1 MNFKQIIPHI
11 VSLSLFVVVAL
22 MYFNPVLKGKKISQ
36 SDITQHIGMAK
47 EVNDFRKATGEE
59 PYWAESAFSGMPTYP
74 IGTYFPNDYITS
86 LDRLIRFLPRP
97 ADYLFLYFFSFY
109 ILLLAFKVD
118 WKIAIVGSLAFG
130 FSTYLII
137 IFGAGHNSKAHAIAY
152 MPLVL
157 AGIIFIF
164 KKRYLLGFI
173 VTSIA
178 TALEIKANHPQMTY
192 YLLFAIL
199 ILCVVELIEAI
210 KKNKIKQFITQ
221 SSIIIVAML
230 LAVGVNSSRLL
241 ATKEYADVSTRGKT
255 ALTINPDGTKKEVTT
270 GLSKE
275 YITQFSYGKAETFNL
290 FVPRYM
296 GGGTVESLDRNSNT
310 YQYVSSIAGSKQA
323 DGFTKQVYTYWG
335 DQLIVEA
342 PAYIGAV
349 MLFLFFLGVF
359 ILKGK
364 YKYWLVA
371 SSVFA
376 ILMSWGKNFQF
387 LTDFFI
393 DYIPLYNKFRAVSSF
408 QVIAELCIPLMG
420 FLAVREFFFSKTD
433 KEQKK
438 IALKK
443 ALYSSV
449 GLIVIGLLYA
459 LSFSTFEGIRDASYS
474 EYEGLLD
481 AVKADR
487 LSMLYSD
494 SFRSIVLIVVG
505 FVVLWLFLKQQLK
518 YTTSIIAFAVLI
530 LFDLVQV
537 NLKYVNGDDFKEA
550 RSIDKPYK
558 ASTADLQILKD
569 KSHYRVANFSTDP
582 FQDGRTSYFHKSIGG
597 YHAAKIGRYQDLIE
611 FQLSKQNMQVY
622 NMLNVKYFIIPG
634 DDGEEVAQQ
643 NPDANGNA
651 WFVKNIKYVQTADQ
665 EIRALDS
672 TLTKSTVVVNENNI
686 HKKINFST
694 AIDSLAYIRLTE
706 YSLNSL
712 TYETSSKFDE
722 FSVFS
727 EIYYKNGWN
736 AYIDGELQP
745 YTNVNYILRGM
756 EIPKGEHIIKFTFEP
771 SVIKTG
777 NTISLI
783 SYALMLLISI
793 SWFFITRKNKPLYG
807 FKFN

>member
-22 MYFNPVLKGKKISQ
+22 MYFNPVLNGKKISQ

-47 EVNDFRKATGEE
+47 EVNDFRKATSEE

-86 LDRLIRFLPRP
+86 LDRFIRFLPRP
-97 ADYLFLYFFSFY
+97 ADYLFLYFLSFY

-157 AGIIFIF
+157 AGIVFIF

-199 ILCVVELIEAI
+199 ILGVVELIDAI
-210 KKNKIKQFITQ
+210 QKNKTKQFITQ

-296 GGGTVESLDRNSNT
+296 GGGTVESLDEKSNT

-342 PAYIGAV
+342 PAYVGAM

-408 QVIAELCIPLMG
+408 QVIAELCIPLLG
-420 FLAVREFFFSKTD
+420 FLAVKEFFFSKTD
-433 KEQKK
+433 KEQKQ

-443 ALYSSV
+443 AFYSSV

-487 LSMLYSD
+487 LSMLYTD
-494 SFRSIVLIVVG
+494 SFRSLVLIGLG

-537 NLKYVNGDDFKEA
+537 NLRYVNADDFKEA
-550 RSIDKPYK
+550 RAIDKPFK

-597 YHAAKIGRYQDLIE
+597 YHAAKVGRYQDLIE

-643 NPDANGNA
+643 NPDTNGNA
-651 WFVKNIKYVQTADQ
+651 WFVKNIKYVKTADQ

-672 TLTKSTVVVNENNI
+672 ILTKSAVVVNENNI
-686 HKKINFST
+686 HKKINFSS

-727 EIYYKNGWN
+727 EIYYKNGWRS
-736 AYIDGELQP
+736 YIDGELQP

-756 EIPKGEHIIKFTFEP
+756 EIPKGEHIIKFKFEP

-777 NTISLI
+777 SIISLI
-783 SYALMLLISI
+783 SYALMLLIPI
-793 SWFFITRKNKPLYG
+793 SWFFYYKK
-807 FKFN
+807 K

>member
-199 ILCVVELIEAI
+199 ILGVVELIEAI
-210 KKNKIKQFITQ
+210 QKNKIKQFITQ

-296 GGGTVESLDRNSNT
+296 GGGTVESLDKNSNT

-359 ILKGK
+359 LLKGK

-433 KEQKK
+433 KEQKQ

-459 LSFSTFEGIRDASYS
+459 LSFSTFDGIRDASYS

-494 SFRSIVLIVVG
+494 SFRSILLIGVG

-694 AIDSLAYIRLTE
+694 EVDSLAYIRLTE

-783 SYALMLLISI
+783 SYALILLIPI
-793 SWFFITRKNKPLYG
+793 SWFFYYKK
-807 FKFN
+807 K

>member
-47 EVNDFRKATGEE
+47 EVNDFRKVTGEE

-199 ILCVVELIEAI
+199 ILGIVELIEAI
-210 KKNKIKQFITQ
+210 QKNKIKQFITQ

-296 GGGTVESLDRNSNT
+296 GGGTLESLDKRSNT

-408 QVIAELCIPLMG
+408 QVIAELCIPLLG
-420 FLAVREFFFSKTD
+420 FLAIREFFFSKTD
-433 KEQKK
+433 KEQKQ

-459 LSFSTFEGIRDASYS
+459 LSSSTFDGIRDATYS

-494 SFRSIVLIVVG
+494 SFRSILLIGVG

-537 NLKYVNGDDFKEA
+537 NLRYVNADDFKEA
-550 RSIDKPYK
+550 RAIDKPFK

-597 YHAAKIGRYQDLIE
+597 YHAAKVGRYQDLIE

-622 NMLNVKYFIIPG
+622 NMLNVKYFILPG

-651 WFVKNIKYVQTADQ
+651 WFVKNIKYVKTADQ

-686 HKKINFST
+686 RKKINFSPEL
-694 AIDSLAYIRLTE
+694 DSLAYIKLTE

-712 TYETSSKFDE
+712 TYDTSSNKDE
-722 FSVFS
+722 FAVFS
-727 EIYYKNGWN
+727 EIYYKHGWN
-736 AYIDGELQP
+736 AYLDGVKQP
-745 YTNVNYILRGM
+745 HTNVNYILRGM
-756 EIPKGEHIIKFTFEP
+756 EIPKGEHIIKFKFEP
-771 SVIKTG
+771 SVIKSG
-777 NTISLI
+777 SIISLI
-783 SYALMLLISI
+783 SYALMLLIPLSC
-793 SWFFITRKNKPLYG
+793 FFY
-807 FKFN
+807 FKKS

>member
-22 MYFNPVLKGKKISQ
+22 MYFNPVLNGKKISQ

-47 EVNDFRKATGEE
+47 EVNDFRKATSEE

-86 LDRLIRFLPRP
+86 LDRFIRFLPRP
-97 ADYLFLYFFSFY
+97 ADYLFLYFLSFY

-157 AGIIFIF
+157 AGIVFIF

-199 ILCVVELIEAI
+199 ILGVVELIDAI
-210 KKNKIKQFITQ
+210 KKNKTKQFVTQ

-296 GGGTVESLDRNSNT
+296 GGGTVESLDEKSNT

-387 LTDFFI
+387 LTNFFI
-393 DYIPLYNKFRAVSSF
+393 DYVPLYNKFRAVSSF
-408 QVIAELCIPLMG
+408 QVIAELCIPLLG
-420 FLAVREFFFSKTD
+420 FLAVREFFFSKIE
-433 KEQKK
+433 KKQKQ

-449 GLIVIGLLYA
+449 GLIVVGLLYA
-459 LSFSTFEGIRDASYS
+459 LGFSTFEGIRDASYS

-494 SFRSIVLIVVG
+494 SFRSIILIGVG

-537 NLKYVNGDDFKEA
+537 NLRYVNGDDFKEA
-550 RSIDKPYK
+550 RAIDKPFK

-597 YHAAKIGRYQDLIE
+597 YHAAKMGRYQDLIE

-622 NMLNVKYFIIPG
+622 NMLNTKYFIIPG
-634 DDGEEVAQQ
+634 DNGEVIAQQ

-651 WFVKNIKYVQTADQ
+651 WFVKNINYVQTADQ

-672 TLTKSTVVVNENNI
+672 TQTKNIAIVNENNI
-686 HKKINFST
+686 YKKINFSLEV
-694 AIDSLAYIRLTE
+694 DSLAYIKLTE

-727 EIYYKNGWN
+727 EIYYKNGWKS
-736 AYIDGELQP
+736 YIDGELQP
-745 YTNVNYILRGM
+745 YTNVNYVLRGM
-756 EIPKGEHIIKFTFEP
+756 EIPKGEHIIKFKFEP

-777 NTISLI
+777 SIISLI
-783 SYALMLLISI
+783 SYALMVLIPV
-793 SWFFITRKNKPLYG
+793 SWFFYYKK
-807 FKFN
+807 K

>member
-47 EVNDFRKATGEE
+47 EVNDFRKVTGEE

-199 ILCVVELIEAI
+199 ILGIVELIEAI
-210 KKNKIKQFITQ
+210 QKNKIKQFITQ

-296 GGGTVESLDRNSNT
+296 GGGTVESLDKRSNT

-408 QVIAELCIPLMG
+408 QVIAELCIPLLG
-420 FLAVREFFFSKTD
+420 FLAIREFFFSKTD
-433 KEQKK
+433 KEQKQ

-459 LSFSTFEGIRDASYS
+459 LSFSTFDGIRDASYS

-494 SFRSIVLIVVG
+494 SFRSILLIGVG

-537 NLKYVNGDDFKEA
+537 NLRYVNADDFKEA
-550 RSIDKPYK
+550 RAIDKPFK

-597 YHAAKIGRYQDLIE
+597 YHAAKVGRYQDLIE

-622 NMLNVKYFIIPG
+622 NMLNVKYFILPG

-651 WFVKNIKYVQTADQ
+651 WFVKNIKYVKTADQ

-686 HKKINFST
+686 RKKINFSPEL
-694 AIDSLAYIRLTE
+694 DSLAYIKLTE

-712 TYETSSKFDE
+712 TYDTSSNKDE
-722 FSVFS
+722 FAVFS
-727 EIYYKNGWN
+727 EIYYKHGWN
-736 AYIDGELQP
+736 AYLDGVKQP
-745 YTNVNYILRGM
+745 HTNVNYILRGM
-756 EIPKGEHIIKFTFEP
+756 EIPKGEHIIKFKFEP
-771 SVIKTG
+771 SVIKSG
-777 NTISLI
+777 SIISLI
-783 SYALMLLISI
+783 SYALMLLIPLSC
-793 SWFFITRKNKPLYG
+793 FFY
-807 FKFN
+807 FKKS

>member
-47 EVNDFRKATGEE
+47 EVNDFRKATSEE
-59 PYWAESAFSGMPTYP
+59 PFWAESAFSGMPTYP

-86 LDRLIRFLPRP
+86 LDRFIRFLPRP
-97 ADYLFLYFFSFY
+97 ADYLFLYFLSFY

-157 AGIIFIF
+157 AGIVFIF

-296 GGGTVESLDRNSNT
+296 GGGTVESLDKNSNT

-387 LTDFFI
+387 LTDLFI

-459 LSFSTFEGIRDASYS
+459 LSSSTFDGIRDASYS

-694 AIDSLAYIRLTE
+694 EVDSLAYIRLTE

-793 SWFFITRKNKPLYG
+793 SWFFYYKK
-807 FKFN
+807 K

>member
-22 MYFNPVLKGKKISQ
+22 MYFNPVLNGKKISQ

-47 EVNDFRKATGEE
+47 EVNDFRKATSEE

-86 LDRLIRFLPRP
+86 LDRFIRFLPRP
-97 ADYLFLYFFSFY
+97 ADYLFLYFLSFY

-157 AGIIFIF
+157 AGIVFIF

-199 ILCVVELIEAI
+199 ILGVVELIDAI
-210 KKNKIKQFITQ
+210 KKNKTKQFVTQ
-221 SSIIIVAML
+221 SSIIIVVML

-296 GGGTVESLDRNSNT
+296 GGGTVESLDEKSNT

-349 MLFLFFLGVF
+349 MLFLFFLGVY

-387 LTDFFI
+387 LTNFFI
-393 DYIPLYNKFRAVSSF
+393 DYVPLYNKFRAVSSF
-408 QVIAELCIPLMG
+408 QVIAELCIPLLG
-420 FLAVREFFFSKTD
+420 FLAVREFFFSKIE
-433 KEQKK
+433 KKQKQ

-449 GLIVIGLLYA
+449 GLIVVGLLYA
-459 LSFSTFEGIRDASYS
+459 LGFSTFEGIRDASYS

-494 SFRSIVLIVVG
+494 SFRSIILIGVG

-537 NLKYVNGDDFKEA
+537 NLRYVNGDDFKEA
-550 RSIDKPYK
+550 RAIDKPFK

-597 YHAAKIGRYQDLIE
+597 YHAAKMGRYQDLIE

-622 NMLNVKYFIIPG
+622 NMLNTKYFIIPG
-634 DDGEEVAQQ
+634 DNGEVIAQQ

-651 WFVKNIKYVQTADQ
+651 WFVKNINYVQTADQ

-672 TLTKSTVVVNENNI
+672 TQTKNIAIVNENNI
-686 HKKINFST
+686 YKKINFSLEV
-694 AIDSLAYIRLTE
+694 DSLAYIKLTE

-727 EIYYKNGWN
+727 EIYYKNGWKS
-736 AYIDGELQP
+736 YIDGELQP
-745 YTNVNYILRGM
+745 YTNVNYVLRGM
-756 EIPKGEHIIKFTFEP
+756 EIPKGEHIIKFKFEP

-777 NTISLI
+777 SIISLI
-783 SYALMLLISI
+783 SYALMVLIPI
-793 SWFFITRKNKPLYG
+793 SWFFYYKK
-807 FKFN
+807 K

>member
-22 MYFNPVLKGKKISQ
+22 MYFNPVLNGKKISQ

-47 EVNDFRKATGEE
+47 EVNDFRKATSEE

-86 LDRLIRFLPRP
+86 LDRFIRFLPRP
-97 ADYLFLYFFSFY
+97 ADYLFLYFLSFY

-164 KKRYLLGFI
+164 KKKYLLGFI

-199 ILCVVELIEAI
+199 ILGVVELIDAI
-210 KKNKIKQFITQ
+210 QKNKTKQFITQ

-296 GGGTVESLDRNSNT
+296 GGGTVESLDEKSNT

-335 DQLIVEA
+335 NQLIVEA

-387 LTDFFI
+387 LTNFFI
-393 DYIPLYNKFRAVSSF
+393 DYVPLYNKFRAVSSF
-408 QVIAELCIPLMG
+408 QVIAELCIPLLG
-420 FLAVREFFFSKTD
+420 FLAVREFFFSKIE
-433 KEQKK
+433 KKQKQ

-449 GLIVIGLLYA
+449 GLIVVGLLYA
-459 LSFSTFEGIRDASYS
+459 LAFSTFEGIRDASYS

-494 SFRSIVLIVVG
+494 SFRSIVLIGVG

-537 NLKYVNGDDFKEA
+537 NLRYVNGDDFKEA
-550 RSIDKPYK
+550 RAIDKPFK

-597 YHAAKIGRYQDLIE
+597 YHAAKMGRYQDLIE

-622 NMLNVKYFIIPG
+622 NMLNTKYFIIPG
-634 DDGEEVAQQ
+634 DNGEVIAQQ

-651 WFVKNIKYVQTADQ
+651 WFVKNINYVQTADQ

-672 TLTKSTVVVNENNI
+672 TQTKNIAIVNENNI
-686 HKKINFST
+686 YKKINFSL
-694 AIDSLAYIRLTE
+694 AVDSLAYIKLTE

-727 EIYYKNGWN
+727 EIYYKNGWKS
-736 AYIDGELQP
+736 YIDGELQP
-745 YTNVNYILRGM
+745 YTNVNYVLRGM
-756 EIPKGEHIIKFTFEP
+756 EIPKGKHIIKFKFEP

-777 NTISLI
+777 SIISLI
-783 SYALMLLISI
+783 SYALMVLIPV
-793 SWFFITRKNKPLYG
+793 SWFFYYKK
-807 FKFN
+807 K

>member
-22 MYFNPVLKGKKISQ
+22 MYFNPVLNGKKISQ

-47 EVNDFRKATGEE
+47 EVNDFRKATSEE

-86 LDRLIRFLPRP
+86 LDRFIRFLPRP
-97 ADYLFLYFFSFY
+97 ADYLFLYFLSFY

-157 AGIIFIF
+157 AGIVFIF

-199 ILCVVELIEAI
+199 ILGVVELIDAV
-210 KKNKIKQFITQ
+210 KKNKTKQFVTQ

-296 GGGTVESLDRNSNT
+296 GGGTVESLDEKSNT

-335 DQLIVEA
+335 NQLIVEA

-387 LTDFFI
+387 LTNFFI
-393 DYIPLYNKFRAVSSF
+393 DYVPLYNKFRAVSSF
-408 QVIAELCIPLMG
+408 QVIAELCIPLLG
-420 FLAVREFFFSKTD
+420 FLAVREFFFSKIE
-433 KEQKK
+433 KKQKQ

-449 GLIVIGLLYA
+449 GLIVVGLLYA
-459 LSFSTFEGIRDASYS
+459 LGFSTFEGIRDASYS

-494 SFRSIVLIVVG
+494 SFRSIVLIGVG

-537 NLKYVNGDDFKEA
+537 NLRYVNGDDFKEA
-550 RSIDKPYK
+550 RAIDKPFK

-597 YHAAKIGRYQDLIE
+597 YHAAKMGRYQDLIE

-622 NMLNVKYFIIPG
+622 NMLNTKYFIIPG
-634 DDGEEVAQQ
+634 DNGEVIAQQ

-651 WFVKNIKYVQTADQ
+651 WFVKNINYVQTADQ

-672 TLTKSTVVVNENNI
+672 TQTKNIAIVNENNI
-686 HKKINFST
+686 YKKINFSLEV
-694 AIDSLAYIRLTE
+694 DSLAYIKLTE

-727 EIYYKNGWN
+727 EIYYKNGWKS
-736 AYIDGELQP
+736 YIDGELQP
-745 YTNVNYILRGM
+745 YTNVNYVLRGM
-756 EIPKGEHIIKFTFEP
+756 EIPKGEHIIKFKFEP

-777 NTISLI
+777 SIISLI
-783 SYALMLLISI
+783 SYALMVLIPI
-793 SWFFITRKNKPLYG
+793 SWFFY
-807 FKFN
+807 FKKK

>member
-22 MYFNPVLKGKKISQ
+22 MYFNPVLNGKKISQ

-47 EVNDFRKATGEE
+47 EVNDFRKATSEE

-86 LDRLIRFLPRP
+86 LDRFIRFLPRP
-97 ADYLFLYFFSFY
+97 ADYLFLYFLSFY

-157 AGIIFIF
+157 AGIVFIF

-199 ILCVVELIEAI
+199 ILGVVELIDAI
-210 KKNKIKQFITQ
+210 KKNKTKQFVTQ

-255 ALTINPDGTKKEVTT
+255 DLTINPDGNKKEVTT

-296 GGGTVESLDRNSNT
+296 GGGTVESLDEKSNT

-349 MLFLFFLGVF
+349 MLFLFFLGVY

-387 LTDFFI
+387 LTNFFI
-393 DYIPLYNKFRAVSSF
+393 DYVPLYNKFRAVSSF
-408 QVIAELCIPLMG
+408 QVIAELCIPLLG
-420 FLAVREFFFSKTD
+420 FLAVREFFFSKIE
-433 KEQKK
+433 KKQKQ

-449 GLIVIGLLYA
+449 GLIVVGLLYA
-459 LSFSTFEGIRDASYS
+459 LGFSTFEGIRDASYS

-494 SFRSIVLIVVG
+494 SFRSIILIGVG

-537 NLKYVNGDDFKEA
+537 NLRYVNGDDFKEA
-550 RSIDKPYK
+550 RAIDKPFK

-597 YHAAKIGRYQDLIE
+597 YHAAKMGRYQDLIE

-622 NMLNVKYFIIPG
+622 NMLNTKYFIIPG
-634 DDGEEVAQQ
+634 DNGEVIAQQ

-651 WFVKNIKYVQTADQ
+651 WFVKNINYVQTADQ

-672 TLTKSTVVVNENNI
+672 TQTKNIAIVNENNI
-686 HKKINFST
+686 YKKINFSLEV
-694 AIDSLAYIRLTE
+694 DSLAYIKLTE

-727 EIYYKNGWN
+727 EIYYKNGWKS
-736 AYIDGELQP
+736 YIDGELQP
-745 YTNVNYILRGM
+745 YTNVNYVLRGM
-756 EIPKGEHIIKFTFEP
+756 EIPKGEHIIKFKFEP

-777 NTISLI
+777 SIISLI
-783 SYALMLLISI
+783 SYALMVLIPI
-793 SWFFITRKNKPLYG
+793 SWFFYYKK
-807 FKFN
+807 K

>member
-22 MYFNPVLKGKKISQ
+22 MYFNPVLNGKKISQ

-47 EVNDFRKATGEE
+47 EVNDFRKATSEE

-86 LDRLIRFLPRP
+86 LDRFIRFLPRP
-97 ADYLFLYFFSFY
+97 ADYLFLYFLSFY

-157 AGIIFIF
+157 AGIVFIF

-199 ILCVVELIEAI
+199 ILGVVELIDAI
-210 KKNKIKQFITQ
+210 KKNKTKQFVTQ

-296 GGGTVESLDRNSNT
+296 GGGTVESLDEKSNT

-387 LTDFFI
+387 LTNFFI
-393 DYIPLYNKFRAVSSF
+393 DYVPLYNKFRAVSSF
-408 QVIAELCIPLMG
+408 QVIAELCIPLLG
-420 FLAVREFFFSKTD
+420 FLAVREFFFSKIE
-433 KEQKK
+433 KKQKQ

-449 GLIVIGLLYA
+449 GLIVVGLLYA
-459 LSFSTFEGIRDASYS
+459 LAFSTFEGIRDASYS

-494 SFRSIVLIVVG
+494 SFRSIVLIGVG

-537 NLKYVNGDDFKEA
+537 NLRYVNGDDFKEA
-550 RSIDKPYK
+550 RAIDKPFK

-597 YHAAKIGRYQDLIE
+597 YHAAKMGRYQDLIE

-622 NMLNVKYFIIPG
+622 NMLNTKYFIIPG
-634 DDGEEVAQQ
+634 DNGEVIAQQ

-651 WFVKNIKYVQTADQ
+651 WFVKNINYVQTADQ

-672 TLTKSTVVVNENNI
+672 TQTKNIAIVNENNI
-686 HKKINFST
+686 YKKINFSLEV
-694 AIDSLAYIRLTE
+694 DSLAYIKLTE

-727 EIYYKNGWN
+727 EIYYKNGWKS
-736 AYIDGELQP
+736 YIDGELQP
-745 YTNVNYILRGM
+745 YTNVNYVLRGM
-756 EIPKGEHIIKFTFEP
+756 EIPKGKHIIKFKFEP

-777 NTISLI
+777 SIISLI
-783 SYALMLLISI
+783 SYALMVLIPV
-793 SWFFITRKNKPLYG
+793 SWFFYYKK
-807 FKFN
+807 K

>member
-47 EVNDFRKATGEE
+47 EVNDFRKATSEE
-59 PYWAESAFSGMPTYP
+59 PFWAESAFSGMPTYP

-86 LDRLIRFLPRP
+86 LDRFIRFLPRP
-97 ADYLFLYFFSFY
+97 ADYLFLYFLSFY

-157 AGIIFIF
+157 AGIVFIF

-199 ILCVVELIEAI
+199 ILGVVELIDAI
-210 KKNKIKQFITQ
+210 QKNKIKQFITQ
-221 SSIIIVAML
+221 SSIIIVAVL

-255 ALTINPDGTKKEVTT
+255 ALTMNPDGTKKEVTT

-296 GGGTVESLDRNSNT
+296 GGGTVESLDKKSNT

-323 DGFTKQVYTYWG
+323 DGFIKQVYTYWG

-342 PAYIGAV
+342 PAYVGAM

-393 DYIPLYNKFRAVSSF
+393 DYVPLYNKFRAVSSF
-408 QVIAELCIPLMG
+408 QVIAELCIPLLG
-420 FLAVREFFFSKTD
+420 FLALREFFCSKID
-433 KEQKK
+433 KKQKQ

-443 ALYSSV
+443 ALYSSM
-449 GLIVIGLLYA
+449 GLIVVGLLYA

-487 LSMLYSD
+487 LSMLYTD
-494 SFRSIVLIVVG
+494 SFRSLVLIGLG
-505 FVVLWLFLKQQLK
+505 FVVLWLFLRQQLK
-518 YTTSIIAFAVLI
+518 YTSSVIAFAVLI

-537 NLKYVNGDDFKEA
+537 NLRYVNGDDFKEA
-550 RSIDKPYK
+550 RAIDKPFK

-597 YHAAKIGRYQDLIE
+597 YHAAKMGRYQDLIE

-634 DDGEEVAQQ
+634 DNGEVMAQQ

-651 WFVKNIKYVQTADQ
+651 WFVKNINYVQTADQ

-672 TLTKSTVVVNENNI
+672 IQTKNTAIVNENNI
-686 HKKINFST
+686 HRKINFSLEV
-694 AIDSLAYIRLTE
+694 DSLAYIKLTE

-727 EIYYKNGWN
+727 EIYYKNGWKS
-736 AYIDGELQP
+736 YIDGELQP
-745 YTNVNYILRGM
+745 YTNVNYVLRGM
-756 EIPKGEHIIKFTFEP
+756 EIPKGEHIIKFKFEP

-777 NTISLI
+777 SIISLI
-783 SYALMLLISI
+783 SYALMVLIPM
-793 SWFFITRKNKPLYG
+793 SWFFYYKK
-807 FKFN
+807 K

>member
-1 MNFKQIIPHI
+1 MNFKKIIPHI

-408 QVIAELCIPLMG
+408 QVIAELCIPLLG

-433 KEQKK
+433 KEQKQ

-459 LSFSTFEGIRDASYS
+459 LSFSTFDGIRDTSYS

-494 SFRSIVLIVVG
+494 SFRSILLIGVG

-537 NLKYVNGDDFKEA
+537 NLRYVNADDFKEA
-550 RSIDKPYK
+550 RAIDKPFK

-597 YHAAKIGRYQDLIE
+597 YHAAKVGRYQDLIE

-651 WFVKNIKYVQTADQ
+651 WFVKNIKYVKTADQ

-686 HKKINFST
+686 RKKINFSPEL
-694 AIDSLAYIRLTE
+694 DSLAYIKLTE

-712 TYETSSKFDE
+712 TYDTSSNKDE
-722 FSVFS
+722 FAVFS
-727 EIYYKNGWN
+727 EIYYKHGWN
-736 AYIDGELQP
+736 AYLDGVKQP
-745 YTNVNYILRGM
+745 HTNVNYILRGM
-756 EIPKGEHIIKFTFEP
+756 EIPKGEHIIKFKFEP

-777 NTISLI
+777 STISLI
-783 SYALMLLISI
+783 SYALMLLIPLSC
-793 SWFFITRKNKPLYG
+793 FFY
-807 FKFN
+807 FKKS